1 MPFEWDPSW
10 KKSRLLHHH
19 LRTLRGG
26 IKWDLG
32 QTLTGSNFRS
42 HLLVGPRTLHSLLDR
57 KIQVSGGSSGAAS
70 TSCQR
75 FSVDRGR
82 PVHLKLKWIEWH
94 SMNVLRMVHDKV
106 GWGCTVR
113 LTFCPLRVGCIDR
126 RHGLPEVAACTI
138 QIQVEGADLDTEPS
152 LKAAPISKPMAATL
166 GVAKWSPNQTC
177 TDPNC
182 WTSLLKWDL
191 ARLSE
196 VTLDGILIDMIVLFS
211 CNKIYVTVSRLCF

>member
-19 LRTLRGG
+19 LRTRRGG

-57 KIQVSGGSSGAAS
+57 KKQVSGGSSGAAL

-75 FSVDRGR
+75 FSADRGR

-113 LTFCPLRVGCIDR
+113 LTFCPLRVGYIDR
-126 RHGLPEVAACTI
+126 WHGLPEVAACTI
-138 QIQVEGADLDTEPS
+138 QIQVEGRVLTLNLPLKQHQYLNPWQQHLEPPS
-152 LKAAPISKPMAATL
+152 SRQAVSWSNVAWLQCTGVYNMAQLMAHGTTNKNNGRNICERLKL
-166 GVAKWSPNQTC
+166 WR
-177 TDPNC
+177 D
-182 WTSLLKWDL
+182 
-191 ARLSE
+191 
-196 VTLDGILIDMIVLFS
+196 
-211 CNKIYVTVSRLCF
+211 